1 VILLAGD
8 EIEKGETKLKTSTYL
23 LALMAFGGLLQ
34 PAQSQDAKPGDIV
47 ISPAWCRSAPRG
59 AEMANC
65 YMTAENKGAAADRLM
80 GGSTDIAEKIEL
92 QQISMVGGGMSVNP
106 VSGGLAISPGD
117 KVVLAPGSY
126 FVGLEKLKSKMKKG
140 TKVSITLEF
149 EKAGKIPVDF
159 EVLSAASRGPE
170 TPKAAPDKK

>member
-1 VILLAGD
+1 MAGRRNR
-8 EIEKGETKLKTSTYL
+8 KRETKLKISRYL
-23 LALMAFGGLLQ
+23 IALMAFGGLLQ
-34 PAQSQDAKPGDIV
+34 GPPAQSQEAKPGDIV

-59 AEMANC
+59 AEVANC
-65 YMTAENKGAAADRLM
+65 YMTAENKGAAADRLV
-80 GGSTDIAEKIEL
+80 GGSADIAEKVEL
-92 QQISMVGGGMSVNP
+92 QQISMVGGAMSVNP

-117 KVVLAPGSY
+117 KMVLAPGSY

-159 EVLSAASRGPE
+159 DVLSAASRGPDV
-170 TPKAAPDKK
+170 PKAAPDKK